1 MQSGVT
7 FTSTCLITCLQAQAQ
22 DLCVEMTHALK
33 RVRNARALNAIGCEQ
48 GLMKAKAGACKA
60 ASVHS
65 HPRIRNEP
73 VMNCIWVIVYEAV
86 YISSPGCR
94 FHVAV
99 VLCNLPFDAALTGGN
114 LYMASR
120 SEMNSTHVSSS
131 TTGESQTVCCHRRR
145 VSPCACL
152 MLAHIPA
159 SLLGL
164 AWQH

>member
-1 MQSGVT
+1 M
-7 FTSTCLITCLQAQAQ
+7 
-22 DLCVEMTHALK
+22 K

-99 VLCNLPFDAALTGGN
+99 VLCNLPFDAALTGGKSV
-114 LYMASR
+114 YGEPFRDEFHSR
-120 SEMNSTHVSSS
+120 LKFN
-131 TTGESQTVCCHRRR
+131 HR
-145 VSPCACL
+145 
-152 MLAHIPA
+152 
-159 SLLGL
+159 
-164 AWQH
+164 